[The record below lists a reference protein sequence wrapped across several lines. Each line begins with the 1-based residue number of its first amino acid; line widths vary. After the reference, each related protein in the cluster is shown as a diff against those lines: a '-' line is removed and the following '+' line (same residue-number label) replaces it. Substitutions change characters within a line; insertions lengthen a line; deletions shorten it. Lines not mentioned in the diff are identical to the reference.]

1 MYLNDATRK
10 RSKQSPKC
18 FSTRMH
24 CWIARTKAHVCTCS
38 FVHILFLIFINVH
51 MALCMFF
58 FAWGSSKLKSQCGRP
73 KLSQNQSQN
82 KVKSLGRLTHMH
94 ASPCAVRFVDCC
106 IFLFFGACVR
116 SYLHKRGFN
125 GWQLFVFVCYC
136 FSKQVLQVLISA
148 QARLQWVTP
157 SLHVLVPFSFL
168 KK

>member
-1 MYLNDATRK
+1 MYVHVALYIYFFNLY
-10 RSKQSPKC
+10 KC
-18 FSTRMH
+18 
-24 CWIARTKAHVCTCS
+24 AHG
-38 FVHILFLIFINVH
+38 FVHV
-51 MALCMFF
+51 FF
-58 FAWGSSKLKSQCGRP
+58 RMGQLKSQCGRP

-94 ASPCAVRFVDCC
+94 ASPCVVRFVDCC

-116 SYLHKRGFN
+116 SYLHKWSFN
-125 GWQLFVFVCYC
+125 GWQPFVFVCYC